1 MRSLLEISP
10 ILAPGAMIVPAVEV
24 SDNAKR
30 WNSHGSRL
38 EMVLRLF
45 YKEEDKQDRQKDNP

>member
-1 MRSLLEISP
+1 
-10 ILAPGAMIVPAVEV
+10 MIVPAVGV

-30 WNSHGSRL
+30 WNSHGSHL